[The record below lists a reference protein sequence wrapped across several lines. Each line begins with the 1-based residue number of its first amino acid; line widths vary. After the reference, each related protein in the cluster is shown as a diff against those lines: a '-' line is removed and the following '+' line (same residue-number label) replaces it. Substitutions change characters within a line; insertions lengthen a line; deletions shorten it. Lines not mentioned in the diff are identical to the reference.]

1 MSAWEATAVKGRGLL
16 CCPCIKSHL
25 KVDNFRSTNKLNL
38 RVRGMADSLTLIDV
52 TGRLQAGMIVIIAT
66 PPYIF
71 NILINTCFSIVV
83 QMG

>member
-1 MSAWEATAVKGRGLL
+1 
-16 CCPCIKSHL
+16 
-25 KVDNFRSTNKLNL
+25 
-38 RVRGMADSLTLIDV
+38 MADSLKLIDV